1 MQSEQTTKHMTQ
13 IEYRTFV
20 TEEILL
26 NEYDYVY
33 GAKKDEK
40 VDFTWHNIK
49 NHQDIT
55 KSKRFTYND
64 ALDLARRR
72 RNDGRYKNYE
82 YLIG

>member
-1 MQSEQTTKHMTQ
+1 M
-13 IEYRTFV
+13 IETEHRIFV

-26 NEYDYVY
+26 NEYEYVY

-49 NHQDIT
+49 NHRDYN

>member
-1 MQSEQTTKHMTQ
+1 MTQ

-26 NEYDYVY
+26 NEYEYVY

-49 NHQDIT
+49 NHQDLT
-55 KSKRFTYND
+55 KPKLFTYKD

>member
-26 NEYDYVY
+26 NEYEYVY
-33 GAKKDEK
+33 GSKKDEK

-49 NHQDIT
+49 NHRDHT

-64 ALDLARRR
+64 ALGLARRR